1 MALSIYLLII
11 KALIKEKN
19 ESSLEKYNYHIIEN
33 LFDFINIF
41 INKKYKNI
49 PKYKE
54 NKKYIFNFS
63 KINSI
68 IPFSNENKSKNN
80 IYIGVTL
87 NGFLIIFSFNFYNK
101 DNINNSNYNNNINN
115 INDLKNNENII
126 YNNENFKLINLI
138 NSKKLGIG
146 YPLKIMKLE
155 SKFLDYKTNQNIFLV
170 SFPSSG
176 NGDYGIAE
184 IIEIS
189 QDYNI
194 ISILNTF
201 SCYKGLINAIE
212 INLND
217 NYYLLNCTNGFSL
230 WFYDSNKKEVKSEV
244 IVPKLNSILK
254 ENNNDYK
261 DFRTFKNA
269 FFIKKKNLLIVQIT
283 FPIQYIFFY
292 TINNENN
299 KFNIIFQSQIKINY
313 DEPYFSD
320 NAFNSC
326 IIEDKYLIIG
336 TKIKKNNN
344 IIKNKNLDNPN
355 NIIIE
360 DNNDIK
366 DAGFYIINLENKN
379 IVKNIQMK
387 YTNLCKCVNCIMPI
401 RNNLF
406 ACTLEFSRRNEDPY
420 FKKYYSLMTF
430 KIYEE
435 ENGNIKIDEK
445 GYKNGYY
452 KNINSFQL
460 INDYYI
466 ICSDDKTNSILKI
479 MMNGNIFFYYKNILK
494 GY

>member
-1 MALSIYLLII
+1 M
-11 KALIKEKN
+11 
-19 ESSLEKYNYHIIEN
+19 
-33 LFDFINIF
+33 
-41 INKKYKNI
+41 
-49 PKYKE
+49 
-54 NKKYIFNFS
+54 
-63 KINSI
+63 
-68 IPFSNENKSKNN
+68 
-80 IYIGVTL
+80 
-87 NGFLIIFSFNFYNK
+87 
-101 DNINNSNYNNNINN
+101 
-115 INDLKNNENII
+115 
-126 YNNENFKLINLI
+126 
-138 NSKKLGIG
+138 
-146 YPLKIMKLE
+146 
-155 SKFLDYKTNQNIFLV
+155 
-170 SFPSSG
+170 
-176 NGDYGIAE
+176 
-184 IIEIS
+184 
-189 QDYNI
+189 
-194 ISILNTF
+194 
-201 SCYKGLINAIE
+201 
-212 INLND
+212 
-217 NYYLLNCTNGFSL
+217 
-230 WFYDSNKKEVKSEV
+230 
-244 IVPKLNSILK
+244 
-254 ENNNDYK
+254 
-261 DFRTFKNA
+261 
-269 FFIKKKNLLIVQIT
+269 LIVQIT

-479 MMNGNIFFYYKNILK
+479 MMNGKIFFYYKNILK